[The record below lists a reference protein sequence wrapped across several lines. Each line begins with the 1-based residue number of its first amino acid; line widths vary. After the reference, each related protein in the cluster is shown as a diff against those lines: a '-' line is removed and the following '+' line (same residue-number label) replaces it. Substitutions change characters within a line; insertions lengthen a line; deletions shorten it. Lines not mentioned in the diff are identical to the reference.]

1 MQEELE
7 ELEELA
13 LLQQCC
19 LNLILIL
26 VDELVAVCCDIL
38 EVSVEAVEAL
48 IRLELLNYS
57 SKDKLS
63 ESTCKPE

>member
-1 MQEELE
+1 MQE

-26 VDELVAVCCDIL
+26 VDELVAVYCCDTL

-48 IRLELLNYS
+48 IS
-57 SKDKLS
+57 SQDKLS
-63 ESTCKPE
+63 

>member
-1 MQEELE
+1 MQE

-26 VDELVAVCCDIL
+26 VDELVAVYCCDIL